1 MKQKLILVFAG
12 LLMVAY
18 FAWLIF
24 GSGDWFFPH
33 SKNAPNRVAI
43 LKIREEVHLGDGYES
58 VLRSYWQYA
67 TRDLTLY
74 AGSPQTWTVSMPTEF
89 GARNW
94 VLFIEFVEGKVSGL
108 KVRVSDGLPPNG
120 GPADVG
126 G

>member
-58 VLRSYWQYA
+58 VLRSYWQHA
-67 TRDLTLY
+67 PSDLLLCGESPNLDSLY
-74 AGSPQTWTVSMPTEF
+74 AP
-89 GARNW
+89 
-94 VLFIEFVEGKVSGL
+94 
-108 KVRVSDGLPPNG
+108 
-120 GPADVG
+120 
-126 G
+126 